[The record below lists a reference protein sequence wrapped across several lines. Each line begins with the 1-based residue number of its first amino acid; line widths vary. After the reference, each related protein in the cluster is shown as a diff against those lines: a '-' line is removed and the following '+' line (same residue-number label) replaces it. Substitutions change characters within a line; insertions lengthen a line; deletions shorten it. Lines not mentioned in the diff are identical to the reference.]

1 MYLVKVHRKGL
12 AGLVHIKQ
20 LDLDV
25 LLRQVLRMDK
35 HTNSQ
40 GPALTR
46 GGVGVGVEGRTLAR
60 VVAAAA
66 ARMSCACGLS
76 SLVNRKTRRE
86 PNLTALRAGRPRRV
100 LASVGMERQG
110 GRVGQS
116 QAHLR
121 ENMLRHVQNTLA
133 MDDTAA
139 PCPIRSSKSAPPAA
153 HFARPFAC
161 VSKSRDGCLGLRGA
175 RSRPAARPSSS
186 VMRRASGTSSSCSVK
201 MPSKLLGFRSFFC
214 LHQPASHGLR
224 R

>member
-12 AGLVHIKQ
+12 AGLVHVEQ

-25 LLRQVLRMDK
+25 LLRQVLRMVK

-100 LASVGMERQG
+100 LALVGMERQG
-110 GRVGQS
+110 GRG
-116 QAHLR
+116 
-121 ENMLRHVQNTLA
+121 
-133 MDDTAA
+133 AA
-139 PCPIRSSKSAPPAA
+139 VKSAPARKHVEACPEHVRHGRHCRAVPDPVLKVGPACGPF
-153 HFARPFAC
+153 HTRPVS
-161 VSKSRDGCLGLRGA
+161 VSKSRDDCLGLRGP

-214 LHQPASHGLR
+214 WHQPASHGLQR
-224 R
+224 